1 MELWMAILFLALAIF
16 GIVFVSIKGKCKSLK
31 IASIVIL
38 SIVAVLMALYIGATI
53 LLVSAID

>member
-31 IASIVIL
+31 IVIL